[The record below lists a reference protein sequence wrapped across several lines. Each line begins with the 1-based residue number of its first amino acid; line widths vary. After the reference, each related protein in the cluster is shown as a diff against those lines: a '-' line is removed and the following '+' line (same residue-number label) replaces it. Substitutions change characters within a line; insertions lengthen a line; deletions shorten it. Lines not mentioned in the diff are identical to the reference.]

1 MWGVGFAHTPHIP
14 LFPAG
19 GCFFQQTHV
28 RILNMNIPRIL
39 LVDDQRE
46 VSRMLRSSLELSGR
60 NYIVVDVPSGEEALL
75 ELGRGPVDLL
85 VTDLRLP
92 GISGLELVEKVRQL
106 NPDAH
111 AILITGHPSEDARS
125 QADDLGVVAFL
136 QKPIGTS
143 IFLEAVDQA
152 FKLRG
157 PAGSPIQVHVE
168 AKPRI
173 ADHLD
178 TVQRELGADAT
189 LLIDYRSNIIV
200 QVGDLMDLDLQA
212 SLPSLMAAFSSGLKV
227 SSLAGA
233 LLPGNLQYFDGD
245 TYDLYLTNVGAFY
258 ALLFVFSGKQGMGQM
273 GSVVHYGRRAAEDLM
288 DILSALGEAAAVEY
302 DQDEEQVP
310 MVEWVERSSQSSAQA
325 KEEGADSAEEEGQRP
340 PQIDKDVEEQDLD
353 IADKDIKREDAEQ
366 FWDEA
371 ISDSPV
377 LKQSE
382 GDFLTYEEARDKGL
396 LTDQSDDEPSEGK
409 G

>member
-1 MWGVGFAHTPHIP
+1 
-14 LFPAG
+14 
-19 GCFFQQTHV
+19 
-28 RILNMNIPRIL
+28 MNIPRIL

-60 NYIVVDVPSGEEALL
+60 NYVVVDVPSGEEALL
-75 ELGRGPVDLL
+75 ELGRGPVDLV

-111 AILITGHPSEDARS
+111 AILITGHPSEEARS
-125 QADDLGVVAFL
+125 KADELGVVAFL
-136 QKPIGTS
+136 QKPVGTNV
-143 IFLEAVDQA
+143 FLEAVDHA
-152 FKLRG
+152 FKLGG
-157 PAGSPIQVHVE
+157 PAGSPIHIPAE

-200 QVGDLMDLDLQA
+200 QVGDPMDVNLHA
-212 SLPSLMAAFSSGLKV
+212 SLPSLMAAFSAGLKV
-227 SSLAGA
+227 SNLAGA

-245 TYDLYLTNVGAFY
+245 THDLYLTNVGAFY
-258 ALLFVFSGKQGMGQM
+258 ALLFVFGSKQGGGQM

-288 DILSALGEAAAVEY
+288 DILSDLGEAVAIEF
-302 DQDEEQVP
+302 DQDEELVP
-310 MVEWVERSSQSSAQA
+310 MVEWVERSNQSSPQA
-325 KEEGADSAEEEGQRP
+325 MQEAVDSIEEEGQTP
-340 PQIDKDVEEQDLD
+340 PQIDKEVEEKDLD
-353 IADKDIKREDAEQ
+353 IGGDKEIKREDAEH

-377 LKQSE
+377 LKQQE

-396 LTDQSDDEPSEGK
+396 LNDQPDDEPSEGK
-409 G
+409 GE

>member
-1 MWGVGFAHTPHIP
+1 
-14 LFPAG
+14 
-19 GCFFQQTHV
+19 
-28 RILNMNIPRIL
+28 MNIPRIL

-60 NYIVVDVPSGEEALL
+60 NYVVVDVPSGEEALL

-125 QADDLGVVAFL
+125 RADDLGVVAFL

-143 IFLEAVDQA
+143 VFLEAVDHA
-152 FKLRG
+152 FKLGG
-157 PAGSPIQVHVE
+157 PAGSPIHVHAE

-173 ADHLD
+173 AAHLD
-178 TVQRELGADAT
+178 AVQRELGADAT

-200 QVGDLMDLDLQA
+200 QVGDPMDISLQA
-212 SLPSLMAAFSSGLKV
+212 SLPSLMAAFSAGLKV
-227 SSLAGA
+227 SNLAGA
-233 LLPGNLQYFDGD
+233 LLPSNLQYFDGD
-245 TYDLYLTNVGAFY
+245 THDLYLTNVGAFY
-258 ALLFVFSGKQGMGQM
+258 ALLFVFSGKQGGGKM

-288 DILSALGEAAAVEY
+288 DILSDLGEAPAVEF

-310 MVEWVERSSQSSAQA
+310 MVEWVEHSSQSSAQA
-325 KEEGADSAEEEGQRP
+325 EEEGADSTEEEGQRP
-340 PQIDKDVEEQDLD
+340 PQIDQDLD
-353 IADKDIKREDAEQ
+353 ITEQDVKREDAEQ

-377 LKQSE
+377 LKQPE

-396 LTDQSDDEPSEGK
+396 LADQPDDEPSEGK